1 MTREEIDKI
10 INVECKESR
19 LFKAVIDLAK
29 LLEVDD
35 RNSLLNPDL
44 TDSGAHFNRGRMAA
58 SNYMVEVLEE
68 YIN

>member
-1 MTREEIDKI
+1 
-10 INVECKESR
+10 